1 MTLRFAGSEI
11 LLLSQANWR
20 RRSKDSAE
28 VDIKPFRKKIK
39 DNLCRDNP
47 AGHPS
52 ELCFPLVSFTH
63 PKDFPLPSQV
73 VQMFFHHGA
82 LEKIPYLLF
91 GKLQA

>member
-20 RRSKDSAE
+20 RRSQDSTE
-28 VDIKPFRKKIK
+28 VDIKPFGKKIK

-47 AGHPS
+47 AGHLS
-52 ELCFPLVSFTH
+52 EQRFPPVFFTH
-63 PKDFPLPSQV
+63 PKDFPLSSQA